1 MALIMGRDAYV
12 HCALFLPSS
21 SGFSDDLFSSILT
34 HMPTLATNKQA
45 YHNYQVLDEHEA
57 GIVLTGPEVKS
68 TKLGHIN
75 LKGAY
80 VSVRQGA
87 LWLINTHISAYPRAA
102 GQYHEPTRDR
112 KLIMRRKEIDSL
124 LGKEKSHGLT
134 IVPLSV
140 YTKGGLIKV
149 KLGVCR
155 GKKQHDKRAAIKK
168 KESDRRIQRS
178 LRHKV

>member
-1 MALIMGRDAYV
+1 
-12 HCALFLPSS
+12 
-21 SGFSDDLFSSILT
+21 
-34 HMPTLATNKQA
+34 MPTLATNKRA
-45 YHNYQVLDEHEA
+45 YHDYRVLEEYEA

-75 LKGAY
+75 LSGSY
-80 VSVRQGA
+80 VSIRQGTP
-87 LWLINTHISAYPRAA
+87 WLVNSHISALPRAA
-102 GQYHEPTRDR
+102 GQFHDPTRER

-124 LGKEKSHGLT
+124 VGKESSQGLT

-155 GKKQHDKRAAIKK
+155 GKKLYDKRAAIKK

-178 LRHKV
+178 LRQKV

>member
-1 MALIMGRDAYV
+1 
-12 HCALFLPSS
+12 
-21 SGFSDDLFSSILT
+21 
-34 HMPTLATNKQA
+34 MPTLATNKRA
-45 YHNYQVLDEHEA
+45 HHDYLILSEYEA

-75 LKGAY
+75 LKGSY
-80 VSVRQGA
+80 VSVRNGQ
-87 LWLINTHISAYPRAA
+87 LLLVNSHISKYHRDAS
-102 GQYHEPTRDR
+102 GSHEPTRER
-112 KLIMRRKEIDSL
+112 KLIMRRTEIDSL
-124 LGKEKSHGLT
+124 LGKEKSQGLT

-178 LRHKV
+178 LRQKA

>member
-1 MALIMGRDAYV
+1 MCQRV
-12 HCALFLPSS
+12 HFIKPPISP
-21 SGFSDDLFSSILT
+21 ILT
-34 HMPTLATNKQA
+34 YMPTLATNKHA
-45 YHNYQVLDEHEA
+45 YHDYQVLNEHEA

-80 VSVRQGA
+80 VSVRHGTP
-87 LWLINTHISAYPRAA
+87 WLVNSHVSAYPRAV
-102 GQYHEPTRDR
+102 GQYHDATRDR

-155 GKKQHDKRAAIKK
+155 GKKHHDKRAAIKK
-168 KESDRRIQRS
+168 KESDRRIQRT
-178 LRHKV
+178 LRQKV